1 MTGRRDENQ
10 ICQLAW
16 ACGGAGASPGRML
29 KRSQGHLQLHGG
41 LFLQGITL
49 GSDDKAFVT
58 GNVYGMIQQKAAT
71 YRVERDN
78 VILTVDGQSTPF
90 TIKGRALDGGE
101 LGGICTLQ

>member
-1 MTGRRDENQ
+1 MKTKYVSLLG
-10 ICQLAW
+10 LAVVLVVLL
-16 ACGGAGASPGRML
+16 AGCSKGV
-29 KRSQGHLQLHGG
+29 KGTYSCKGG

-49 GSDDKAFVT
+49 GSDDKAFVI
-58 GNVYGMIQQKAAT
+58 GNVFGMIQQKAAT